1 MMTGA
6 FRGGLGEMKIP
17 MLPLVPMK
25 MEPGD
30 VVEEYL
36 PVQEVA
42 LAVIVDTEV
51 AILVGSEVI
60 VERTEI
66 GAAIV
71 VDTEVVSLVH
81 SETEAAVIGTGAVT
95 PIATETR
102 AAAVSKAAAAMIE
115 VATVVEALGVTVL
128 EALIR
133 VLVPV
138 ALPRNVR
145 VSACKGAQLLLR
157 SLRRLL
163 PRKHHL
169 QFHPN
174 QRQIPL
180 AVLKLSI
187 QHPSWRNL
195 I

>member
-51 AILVGSEVI
+51 
-60 VERTEI
+60 
-66 GAAIV
+66 
-71 VDTEVVSLVH
+71 VSLVH
-81 SETEAAVIGTGAVT
+81 SETEAVVIGTGAVT

-169 QFHPN
+169 RSHPN

>member
-30 VVEEYL
+30 VVEEHL
-36 PVQEVA
+36 PAQEVA

-81 SETEAAVIGTGAVT
+81 S
-95 PIATETR
+95 
-102 AAAVSKAAAAMIE
+102 
-115 VATVVEALGVTVL
+115 
-128 EALIR
+128 
-133 VLVPV
+133 
-138 ALPRNVR
+138 
-145 VSACKGAQLLLR
+145 
-157 SLRRLL
+157 
-163 PRKHHL
+163 
-169 QFHPN
+169 
-174 QRQIPL
+174 
-180 AVLKLSI
+180 
-187 QHPSWRNL
+187 
-195 I
+195 